1 MIETTAHRPR
11 PRFRAARRRV
21 LGCCP
26 GSSAACLAQSCLPR
40 SRVWPATREST
51 DPNERAGWRGDDRLG
66 SGTSGERRGRHEAVG
81 VRSPQR
87 IGRRPDLA
95 MATLCLVLF
104 LTFLDNTIVSVVLA
118 NVQSDLHAGI
128 NELQWVVNGYALVF
142 ASLMLTFGTLGDLF
156 GRKKVMLCGVAVFCA
171 GSVLA
176 ALAPNVDLLIVGRAV
191 MGLGAAAS
199 EPGTLSMI
207 RHLYPDRRERARAL
221 GVWAAVSGLA
231 LALGPVIGGVLAGS
245 VVVAGGLL
253 VQRLL
258 RLGCHGRG
266 PLGAPGELRPLG
278 QATRLPRVPAW
289 RRRAG
294 FGIVRGDRRGDRRV
308 RSLVDRPALRRG
320 DLGGGRV
327 RPLRAA
333 GRQSR
338 SGGPVLPETGFQRI
352 QLRGVL
358 HVLFDL
364 RSLLLRRP
372 LSRGGGDQLVVPR
385 LLSTSF
391 RWRRASS

>member
-11 PRFRAARRRV
+11 PWFRAARRRV

-118 NVQSDLHAGI
+118 NVQSELHAGI

-176 ALAPNVDLLIVGRAV
+176 ALAPNVGPADRGSGRHGSGGGSFRAGDPVDDPPPVSGQEGTGACPRRVGGGVGTRAC
-191 MGLGAAAS
+191 
-199 EPGTLSMI
+199 PG
-207 RHLYPDRRERARAL
+207 PGDRRRAR
-221 GVWAAVSGLA
+221 
-231 LALGPVIGGVLAGS
+231 
-245 VVVAGGLL
+245 
-253 VQRLL
+253 RE
-258 RLGCHGRG
+258 CGRG
-266 PLGAPGELRPLG
+266 GRSSGSTSSSAWLPWSGPSGAPGELRPLG
-278 QATRLPRVPAW
+278 QATRLPRVPAR
-289 RRRAG
+289 RRRA
-294 FGIVRGDRRGDRRV
+294 RLRH
-308 RSLVDRPALRRG
+308 RSR
-320 DLGGGRV
+320 
-327 RPLRAA
+327 
-333 GRQSR
+333 
-338 SGGPVLPETGFQRI
+338 
-352 QLRGVL
+352 
-358 HVLFDL
+358 
-364 RSLLLRRP
+364 
-372 LSRGGGDQLVVPR
+372 
-385 LLSTSF
+385 
-391 RWRRASS
+391 